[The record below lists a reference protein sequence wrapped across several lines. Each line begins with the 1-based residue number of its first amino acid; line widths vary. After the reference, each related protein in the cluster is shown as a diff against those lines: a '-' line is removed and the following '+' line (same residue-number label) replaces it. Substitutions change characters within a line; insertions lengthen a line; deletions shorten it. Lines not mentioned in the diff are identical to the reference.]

1 LKDIAEIANIM
12 HGIAEGNEGLR
23 GRDLPLFYHPDQ
35 KEKQWAKMP
44 GRS

>member
-1 LKDIAEIANIM
+1 M
-12 HGIAEGNEGLR
+12 HGVAEGHEGLR
-23 GRDLPLFYHPDQ
+23 GRELPLFYHPDQ